1 MSAPNSRPPSRS
13 SGAISSGADLLVALF
28 QEERKKREAAN
39 VEKLRDLES
48 RFKHFREYAEMRHAK
63 VVLKVQEVEVELEK
77 MKENLLRAGLD
88 NLEVYAALKRAEA
101 ETACAKS
108 QLDAIKFSLETFGM
122 TYSDDLVIR
131 FDDKPAQAIS
141 QLLDEIGANSEKIS
155 LDANRATMGSI
166 ISSLTQYFRLQK
178 RSMNEWAG
186 KYRMLEQERDSA
198 MRGLDH
204 LLSNPTIAA
213 YAELL
218 APPTS
223 ISPKVEVSSSTEIQL
238 PPKSGNLVV

>member
-28 QEERKKREAAN
+28 QEERKKRETAN

-48 RFKHFREYAEMRHAK
+48 RFKHFREHAEMRHAK
-63 VVLKVQEVEVELEK
+63 VALKVQEVEVELERT
-77 MKENLLRAGLD
+77 KEDLLRAGLD
-88 NLEVYAALKRAEA
+88 NIEAYAVSKRAEA
-101 ETACAKS
+101 ETARAKS
-108 QLDAIKFSLETFGM
+108 QLDAIKFSLEAFGI
-122 TYSDDLVIR
+122 TYSDDLIIR

-141 QLLDEIGANSEKIS
+141 QLLDEIGANSEIS
-155 LDANRATMGSI
+155 LDATMDSI
-166 ISSLTQYFRLQK
+166 ISSLTQYAGFQR
-178 RSMNEWAG
+178 RSVDEWAE

-213 YAELL
+213 YVELL
-218 APPTS
+218 ASPTS
-223 ISPKVEVSSSTEIQL
+223 SSPKVEVPSCTEIQL
-238 PPKSGNLVV
+238 PFKSGNLDV